1 VSNQHERN
9 KQNVL
14 AFYSIAFNE
23 GNPSEAVK
31 KFVGNEYIQHNPLV
45 ADGPAPF
52 IEYFEKM
59 AKEWP
64 DKKIFFERVIAE
76 NNMVV
81 VHCRQEW
88 PGDSDYATIDIFR
101 LDEEGKIVEHWDVMQ
116 VVPDESKHNNTMF

>member
-1 VSNQHERN
+1 MSNQIERN

-14 AFYSIAFNE
+14 AFYDLAFNE
-23 GNPSEAVK
+23 GNPAEAVK
-31 KFVGNEYIQHNPLV
+31 RYVGKQYTQHNPLV
-45 ADGPAPF
+45 ADGPDAF

-59 AKEWP
+59 AQEWP
-64 DKKIFFERVIAE
+64 GKYIHFERVIGE

-101 LDEEGKIVEHWDVMQ
+101 LDEDVKIVEHWDVMQ
-116 VVPDESKHNNTMF
+116 IVPEKSKHNNTMF

>member
-1 VSNQHERN
+1 MSNHLELN

-14 AFYSIAFNE
+14 AFYAMVFNE
-23 GNPSEAVK
+23 GNPAEAVRK
-31 KFVGNEYIQHNPLV
+31 YVGKEYIQHNPLV
-45 ADGPAPF
+45 GNGPAPF

-59 AKEWP
+59 ASEWP
-64 DKKIFFERVIAE
+64 DKRIFFERVIAE

-101 LDEEGKIVEHWDVMQ
+101 LDEDGKIIEHWDVMQ
-116 VVPDESKHNNTMF
+116 VVPDESKHSNTMF